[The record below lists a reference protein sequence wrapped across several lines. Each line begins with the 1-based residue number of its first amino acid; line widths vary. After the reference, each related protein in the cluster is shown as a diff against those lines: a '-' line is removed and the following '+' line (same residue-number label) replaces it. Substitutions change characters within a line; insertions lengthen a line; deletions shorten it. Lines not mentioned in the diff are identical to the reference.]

1 MIRHVKKSDGSIQ
14 EFDPERINR
23 WLSWASN
30 YGVDWSE
37 IAADVVKRCH
47 DGCSTADLQWATI
60 EACIDKQTQAHA
72 NMAGRVL
79 IGNIYKE
86 AFGGFRKIP
95 TLAVFYEKMRIL
107 DLWEE
112 MNYSQSELDFLGLH
126 INHYKD
132 LNYGYAVVKQFR
144 DKYAIKDAITKR
156 VYESPQFMFMGMAM
170 SVMKNQPKE
179 RRMQDTLKLY
189 EYLSDLKINAPTP
202 YLNGLRSRKSGY
214 ASCCV
219 IKSDDTAQSI
229 GVAEHIAYEMT
240 CKQAGI
246 GILLQTRSKGD
257 GVRNN
262 TIVHQGKTPYF
273 ACINAAVKA
282 NKQQTRGGSATVGY
296 TILDP
301 EIDDLLRLNNPVTPA
316 QKQLKFMDYQVG
328 INEGFLRRV
337 DSNSEWMLVSYKDA
351 PELYD
356 AFYGDA
362 VKFES
367 VYESVLSN
375 PSIKKKI
382 VNARDLAKVFLKN
395 RYETGRV
402 YPFFADN
409 MNTHTPFKDKVWN
422 SNLCME
428 ICLPTAGFKDMKE
441 LYGMEQPS
449 GEVALCFLSSL
460 VAGRIKPEEYE
471 EVAYYTLLM
480 IDNVMDMM
488 EYPFSTLKDSAQY
501 RRSVGVGITNLAHY
515 LASNFTNYSS
525 PRGKKLMHQLAELH
539 SYSLHRA
546 SLRLAKERGV
556 CAGMEVSKYRD
567 GWTPVQTYSKKVD
580 TIVDSTLQ
588 FDWEGLSQDIKDN
601 GGIRNSVLE
610 AFMPNESSSLATNT
624 TNGLYP
630 VRELKMYKKSPQGS
644 VFFLAPDAEVIGEIY
659 QSAWDVPER
668 DLIECYAIFQKFTGQ
683 SISSDFYRDYS
694 KTGNKVSTK
703 EAILNLIYAH
713 QLGMKTQ
720 YYMNSRV
727 GVGESVLKEMACEG
741 CSL

>member
-1 MIRHVKKSDGSIQ
+1 
-14 EFDPERINR
+14 
-23 WLSWASN
+23 
-30 YGVDWSE
+30 
-37 IAADVVKRCH
+37 
-47 DGCSTADLQWATI
+47 
-60 EACIDKQTQAHA
+60 
-72 NMAGRVL
+72 
-79 IGNIYKE
+79 
-86 AFGGFRKIP
+86 
-95 TLAVFYEKMRIL
+95 
-107 DLWEE
+107 
-112 MNYSQSELDFLGLH
+112 
-126 INHYKD
+126 
-132 LNYGYAVVKQFR
+132 
-144 DKYAIKDAITKR
+144 
-156 VYESPQFMFMGMAM
+156 
-170 SVMKNQPKE
+170 
-179 RRMQDTLKLY
+179 
-189 EYLSDLKINAPTP
+189 
-202 YLNGLRSRKSGY
+202 
-214 ASCCV
+214 
-219 IKSDDTAQSI
+219 
-229 GVAEHIAYEMT
+229 
-240 CKQAGI
+240 
-246 GILLQTRSKGD
+246 
-257 GVRNN
+257 
-262 TIVHQGKTPYF
+262 
-273 ACINAAVKA
+273 
-282 NKQQTRGGSATVGY
+282 
-296 TILDP
+296 
-301 EIDDLLRLNNPVTPA
+301 
-316 QKQLKFMDYQVG
+316 
-328 INEGFLRRV
+328 
-337 DSNSEWMLVSYKDA
+337 
-351 PELYD
+351 
-356 AFYGDA
+356 
-362 VKFES
+362 
-367 VYESVLSN
+367 
-375 PSIKKKI
+375 
-382 VNARDLAKVFLKN
+382 
-395 RYETGRV
+395 
-402 YPFFADN
+402 
-409 MNTHTPFKDKVWN
+409 
-422 SNLCME
+422 
-428 ICLPTAGFKDMKE
+428 
-441 LYGMEQPS
+441 MEQPS

-567 GWTPVQTYSKKVD
+567 GWTPVQTYSKEVD